1 MPDLAPFQHYQ
12 YQFGR
17 YLRDPQQPLPSG
29 VAAERGEVYA
39 ELLFNNLR
47 NFIDACCPVCRLIV
61 GEPRW
66 TDLIRAFFIGHRC
79 HSPLFRDIPR
89 EFVHWLQDDPQHSA
103 HLPPFIPHLAHY
115 EWLEL
120 AADVHPGEVAAARP
134 VAEVLASTLFT
145 NPTLQLG
152 IYPWPV
158 QQISAEFQPLTPDN
172 TPTCLAVYRD
182 SSDTVRF
189 TQLNPLSAHLLN
201 LLQAQPLTGQA
212 ALQQLARDAGSDL
225 ANVLPFGE
233 PLLAQWLSEELITS
247 PGA

>member
-17 YLRDPQQPLPSG
+17 YLRDPQQPLPAG

-61 GEPRW
+61 GEPGW
-66 TDLIRAFFIGHRC
+66 TGLIRAFYIEHRC

-89 EFVHWLQDDPQHSA
+89 EFVHWLLEHPQQTTQ
-103 HLPPFIPHLAHY
+103 LPPFIAHLAHY

-120 AADVHPGEVAAARP
+120 AADGHPGEVTAATP
-134 VAEVLASTLFT
+134 LNKTLSTTLQA

-152 IYPWPV
+152 VYPWPV
-158 QQISAEFQPLTPDN
+158 QQISTGFQPLTPDS

-182 SSDTVRF
+182 SDDTVRF
-189 TQLNPLSAHLLN
+189 TQLNPLSTHLLG
-201 LLQAQPLTGQA
+201 LLQAGPQTGQA
-212 ALQQLARDAGSDL
+212 ALAQLANDAELDP
-225 ANVLPFGE
+225 AQVLQFGE
-233 PLLAQWLSEELITS
+233 TLLVQWASEALICASHT
-247 PGA
+247 

>member
-12 YQFGR
+12 CQFGR
-17 YLRDPQQPLPSG
+17 YLRDPQQPLPAG

-61 GEPRW
+61 GEPDW
-66 TDLIRAFFIGHRC
+66 TELIRAFYIEHRC

-89 EFVHWLQDDPQHSA
+89 EFVHWLLEHPQQTT
-103 HLPPFIPHLAHY
+103 HLPPFIAHLAHY

-120 AADVHPGEVAAARP
+120 AADVHPGEVTAPSP
-134 VAEVLASTLFT
+134 VDAPLTSTLHA

-158 QQISAEFQPLTPDN
+158 QQISVEFQPLTPD
-172 TPTCLAVYRD
+172 TSPTCLAVYRD
-182 SSDTVRF
+182 SADTVRF
-189 TQLNPLSAHLLN
+189 TQLNPLSAHLLS

-212 ALQQLARDAGSDL
+212 ALQQLATDAGMDWAQL
-225 ANVLPFGE
+225 LPFGE
-233 PLLAQWLSEELITS
+233 ALLLQWLDEELMASSST
-247 PGA
+247 

>member
-1 MPDLAPFQHYQ
+1 
-12 YQFGR
+12 
-17 YLRDPQQPLPSG
+17 
-29 VAAERGEVYA
+29 V
-39 ELLFNNLR
+39 
-47 NFIDACCPVCRLIV
+47 
-61 GEPRW
+61 
-66 TDLIRAFFIGHRC
+66 
-79 HSPLFRDIPR
+79 LFR
-89 EFVHWLQDDPQHSA
+89 S
-103 HLPPFIPHLAHY
+103 HLAHY